1 MNALFVSKG
10 HTPGGETMPDLA
22 KKIDGK
28 KFMWDKGH
36 YATEQ
41 EAHEKMAQYEKDGF
55 EVECEEEGGEYLV
68 YTRRLVTE
76 IVLEEGG
83 QTL

>member
-1 MNALFVSKG
+1 
-10 HTPGGETMPDLA
+10 MPDLA

-36 YATEQ
+36 YSTEE
-41 EAHEKMAQYEKDGF
+41 EAREKLVQYEKDGF
-55 EVECEEEGGEYLV
+55 EAECAEENGKYLV
-68 YTRRLVTE
+68 YTRRVVTE

-83 QTL
+83 KTL

>member
-1 MNALFVSKG
+1 
-10 HTPGGETMPDLA
+10 MPDLA
-22 KKIDGK
+22 QKIDGK

-36 YATEQ
+36 YSTDQ
-41 EAHEKMAQYEKDGF
+41 EAREKMAQYEKDGF
-55 EVECEEEGGEYLV
+55 EAECLQENGKYLV

-83 QTL
+83 

>member
-1 MNALFVSKG
+1 
-10 HTPGGETMPDLA
+10 MPNLA
-22 KKIDGK
+22 TKIGGK

-36 YATEQ
+36 YSTEQ
-41 EAHEKMAQYEKDGF
+41 EAHGKMAQYKKDGF
-55 EVECEEEGGEYLV
+55 EAECVVENGMYLV

>member
-1 MNALFVSKG
+1 MAN
-10 HTPGGETMPDLA
+10 LA
-22 KKIDGK
+22 VKIGGK

-36 YATEQ
+36 YSTDQ
-41 EAHEKMAQYEKDGF
+41 EAREKMARYEKDGF
-55 EVECEEEGGEYLV
+55 EAECVEENGNYLV

-76 IVLEEGG
+76 IVLEDGG

>member
-1 MNALFVSKG
+1 MSNLATKI
-10 HTPGGETMPDLA
+10 GGR
-22 KKIDGK
+22 

-36 YATEQ
+36 YSTEE

-55 EVECEEEGGEYLV
+55 EAERVEENGEYLI

-83 QTL
+83 QAL

>member
-1 MNALFVSKG
+1 
-10 HTPGGETMPDLA
+10 MPDLA

-28 KFMWDKGH
+28 KFMWDKG
-36 YATEQ
+36 YYPTDK
-41 EAHEKMAQYEKDGF
+41 EAREKMARYEKDGF
-55 EVECEEEGGEYLV
+55 EAECVEENGEYLV

>member
-1 MNALFVSKG
+1 
-10 HTPGGETMPDLA
+10 MPDLA
-22 KKIDGK
+22 KKIDGR

-36 YATEQ
+36 YSNDQ

-55 EVECEEEGGEYLV
+55 EAECVEENGNYLV

-76 IVLEEGG
+76 IVLEDGG
-83 QTL
+83 QIL

>member
-1 MNALFVSKG
+1 
-10 HTPGGETMPDLA
+10 MPDVA

-36 YATEQ
+36 YSTEA
-41 EAHEKMAQYEKDGF
+41 EARQKMTQYKQDGF
-55 EVECEEEGGEYLV
+55 ETKCVEENGKYLV

>member
-1 MNALFVSKG
+1 
-10 HTPGGETMPDLA
+10 MPSLA
-22 KKIDGK
+22 TKIGGK
-28 KFMWDKGH
+28 KFMWDKGR
-36 YATEQ
+36 YSNEE
-41 EAHEKMAQYEKDGF
+41 EARDRMARYEKNGF
-55 EVECEEEGGEYLV
+55 EAECVEENGIYLV

>member
-1 MNALFVSKG
+1 
-10 HTPGGETMPDLA
+10 MPNLA
-22 KKIDGK
+22 TKIGGK
-28 KFMWDKGH
+28 KFMWDKGN
-36 YATEQ
+36 YFTEE
-41 EAHEKMAQYEKDGF
+41 EAHEKMARYEKDGF
-55 EVECEEEGGEYLV
+55 EAECVEENGKYLV

>member
-1 MNALFVSKG
+1 M
-10 HTPGGETMPDLA
+10 MPDLA

-36 YATEQ
+36 YSTDQ
-41 EAHEKMAQYEKDGF
+41 EACEKMARYEKDGF
-55 EVECEEEGGEYLV
+55 EAECVQENGKYLV

-76 IVLEEGG
+76 IVLEDGG
-83 QTL
+83 QIL

>member
-1 MNALFVSKG
+1 
-10 HTPGGETMPDLA
+10 MPDLA
-22 KKIDGK
+22 KTIGGK

-36 YATEQ
+36 YSTDQ
-41 EAHEKMAQYEKDGF
+41 EAHEKMARYEKDGF
-55 EVECEEEGGEYLV
+55 EAECVEENGEYLV

-83 QTL
+83 QIL

>member
-1 MNALFVSKG
+1 M
-10 HTPGGETMPDLA
+10 MPDLA

-36 YATEQ
+36 YSTDQ
-41 EAHEKMAQYEKDGF
+41 EAREKMAQYEKDGF
-55 EVECEEEGGEYLV
+55 EAECVQENGKYLV

-83 QTL
+83 QIL

>member
-1 MNALFVSKG
+1 MA
-10 HTPGGETMPDLA
+10 ELA
-22 KKIDGK
+22 TKIGGK
-28 KFMWDKGH
+28 KFMWDKAH
-36 YATEQ
+36 YSTEE
-41 EAHEKMAQYEKDGF
+41 EAHEKMARYEKDGF
-55 EVECEEEGGEYLV
+55 EAECVEENGIYLV

>member
-1 MNALFVSKG
+1 
-10 HTPGGETMPDLA
+10 MPSLA
-22 KKIDGK
+22 AKIDGK

-36 YATEQ
+36 YSTED
-41 EAHEKMAQYEKDGF
+41 EARQKMAQYEKEGF
-55 EVECEEEGGEYLV
+55 EAKCMEENGKYLV

>member
-1 MNALFVSKG
+1 
-10 HTPGGETMPDLA
+10 MPDLA

-36 YATEQ
+36 YPTDQ
-41 EAHEKMAQYEKDGF
+41 EAHEKVAQYEKDGF
-55 EVECEEEGGEYLV
+55 EAECVEENGDYLV

>member
-1 MNALFVSKG
+1 
-10 HTPGGETMPDLA
+10 MPDLA
-22 KKIDGK
+22 KKVDGK
-28 KFMWDKGH
+28 KFMWDKGQ
-36 YATEQ
+36 YSTEQ
-41 EAHEKMAQYEKDGF
+41 EAHEKMARYEKDGF
-55 EVECEEEGGEYLV
+55 EVECVEESGQYLV

>member
-1 MNALFVSKG
+1 
-10 HTPGGETMPDLA
+10 MPDVA

-28 KFMWDKGH
+28 KFMWDKG
-36 YATEQ
+36 YYFTED
-41 EAHEKMAQYEKDGF
+41 EARQKMAQYEKEGF
-55 EVECEEEGGEYLV
+55 EAKCMEENGKYLV

>member
-1 MNALFVSKG
+1 
-10 HTPGGETMPDLA
+10 MPDVA

-36 YATEQ
+36 YSTED
-41 EAHEKMAQYEKDGF
+41 EARRKMTQYEGDGF
-55 EVECEEEGGEYLV
+55 ESTCVEENDTYLV